1 MHEARVHHISLVH
14 LLLHDVDAFLGQS
27 AGTTVSPRPGAL
39 VARCLWRRPHL
50 PFGQP
55 PLWQALPG
63 TMHCVMF
70 QARLPLAPT
79 AMALKIPL
87 HGLR

>member
-1 MHEARVHHISLVH
+1 MPEVRVHHVSLVH

-27 AGTTVSPRPGAL
+27 AETTASPRPGAL
-39 VARCLWRRPHL
+39 VARCLWQRLHL

-63 TMHCVMF
+63 KVHCIMS
-70 QARLPLAPT
+70 QAGLPLAPT
-79 AMALKIPL
+79 AIALKVPL